1 MGIKRFGNK
10 LIGGIKRFGHKHKGK
25 VAVVGAIAAGAGA
38 AYASGE
44 EDRIKNNAARRAEE
58 IMNTL
63 DKERESE
70 AQAAHDRLMKD
81 AQPQPQ
87 RGFAPKPAKSPGL
100 IQTAINIP
108 GTLKQAEKSAQQI
121 ESSSVLQ
128 KGKAI
133 QKGAVDT
140 LGAVTAPSKKE
151 QKRVSQEQRFLEG
164 KMSDAEA
171 QEFIKK
177 QGGRKVA
184 KKSKKAEKGA
194 KKRKKKSEKKR
205 EKEFNK
211 DPKYKKGLYD
221 F

>member
-1 MGIKRFGNK
+1 MGIKRFGKK

-70 AQAAHDRLMKD
+70 AQAAHDRLMKEK
-81 AQPQPQ
+81 AVPQPES
-87 RGFAPKPAKSPGL
+87 GFTPKPAKSPGL

-108 GTLKQAEKSAQQI
+108 GTLKQAEKSAQEI
-121 ESSSVLQ
+121 ESSSVLK

-151 QKRVSQEQRFLEG
+151 QKRVSEEQRFLQG
-164 KMSDAEA
+164 QMSDAEA

-177 QGGRKVA
+177 QGGKKVA
-184 KKSKKAEKGA
+184 RKSKKAEKQA
-194 KKRKKKSEKKR
+194 RKRKKKKR
-205 EKEFNK
+205 
-211 DPKYKKGLYD
+211 
-221 F
+221 